1 MNAIPT
7 VLSVVVVRE
16 TAATS
21 TVWFGDYSLNIQDS
35 LEPGTLSLSLRL
47 AWSGLTLW
55 LKLKLFYLTLRTLWT
70 SLFLETSNMTRTPS
84 SQCNIDNLIWL
95 IRFTPLQ
102 RIIFDKNIWIKCQRM
117 ILYYSTCIII
127 INNAAIL
134 IPPYLLIVALYNRS
148 YTQSRM

>member
-55 LKLKLFYLTLRTLWT
+55 LKLKLLTSSILESCTGNCPSHSVSHSLTLKVNVNFLLPNKRENVLVSSVLGGNTSARYSLLLILT
-70 SLFLETSNMTRTPS
+70 VHFVINTCLAYNNPSLF
-84 SQCNIDNLIWL
+84 
-95 IRFTPLQ
+95 
-102 RIIFDKNIWIKCQRM
+102 
-117 ILYYSTCIII
+117 
-127 INNAAIL
+127 
-134 IPPYLLIVALYNRS
+134 
-148 YTQSRM
+148 